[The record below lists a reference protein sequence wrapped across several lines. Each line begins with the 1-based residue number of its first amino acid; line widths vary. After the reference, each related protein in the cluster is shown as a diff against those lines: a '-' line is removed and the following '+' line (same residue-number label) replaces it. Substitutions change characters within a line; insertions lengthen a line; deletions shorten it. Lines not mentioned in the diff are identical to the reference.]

1 MSLDNYGADS
11 RGVGLSFIDV
21 FNERIV
27 ILEHWL
33 KTQDNPPQP
42 KATLLDVVEG
52 DQRSSLS
59 NYRIVPS
66 LVGGTDEKAGKKCLH
81 GGRRSR

>member
-1 MSLDNYGADS
+1 VSLDNYDADS

-21 FNERIV
+21 FNERII

-42 KATLLDVVEG
+42 KPTLLDVMEG
-52 DQRSSLS
+52 EQRSSLS
-59 NYRIVPS
+59 NLRTVPS
-66 LVGGTDEKAGKKCLH
+66 LAGGTDEKGGGKCLH
-81 GGRRSR
+81 